1 MITINQEGEKEK
13 RKKGKKK
20 KKKNSKEMQKSF
32 LLLLLLFLHHHLN
45 QPSMETH
52 DLIEPDTFLGRMFSF
67 MWPTSERQCYD
78 AEGKLLAL
86 AKVPITR
93 KYSFPPHFL
102 AACQAQKGNKR

>member
-32 LLLLLLFLHHHLN
+32 LLLLLFLHHHLN

-52 DLIEPDTFLGRMFSF
+52 DLIEPDTFLGRMFPF
-67 MWPTSERQCYD
+67 MWPTSEKQCYD

-93 KYSFPPHFL
+93 KYIFFSLSFGSR
-102 AACQAQKGNKR
+102 QAQKGKKSD